1 MTTDVS
7 ELLAAEPAEMSY
19 EQSREALTAIVNRLE
34 EGSASLEESLALW
47 EKGEALARR
56 CNEWLDGAEQ
66 RLAAA
71 AGTQADES
79 AARGSTTESVAPRSD
94 DVPF

>member
-1 MTTDVS
+1 MTIDVS
-7 ELLAAEPAEMSY
+7 ELLAAEPGQMSY
-19 EQSREALTAIVNRLE
+19 EQSRDALTAIVNRLE

-71 AGTQADES
+71 TGATSGES
-79 AARGSTTESVAPRSD
+79 PTEPATDTVPTRSA